1 MTNEDLIALSPLLT
15 IAAASVALMLV
26 IAFHRDAR
34 VALLCS
40 LAGIALA
47 FAMLLVAASRAPR
60 QITPLLILDKYALF
74 YLGLLFITSFVVAL
88 LAYGYWGKLKGQS
101 EEFYLALLLATT
113 GGAALVMSNHFAT
126 FFLGLELL
134 SVSLYVLIAYPREN
148 ARSVEAGIKYLIL
161 AAASAAFL
169 LFGMALI
176 YAELGTMEFA
186 RISTASVATSHL
198 ALLLPGI
205 VLILTGIGFKL
216 AVVPF
221 HLWTPDVYEGAPAP
235 VTAFI
240 ATVSKVAVFALVLRF
255 FYHSDLQQS
264 HVVFVV
270 FVIIAVASMVA
281 GNLLAL
287 WQTNVKRILAYSS
300 IAHFGYMLVG
310 FVAGG

>member
-1 MTNEDLIALSPLLT
+1 MK
-15 IAAASVALMLV
+15 
-26 IAFHRDAR
+26 
-34 VALLCS
+34 C
-40 LAGIALA
+40 
-47 FAMLLVAASRAPR
+47 
-60 QITPLLILDKYALF
+60 
-74 YLGLLFITSFVVAL
+74 
-88 LAYGYWGKLKGQS
+88 
-101 EEFYLALLLATT
+101 
-113 GGAALVMSNHFAT
+113 
-126 FFLGLELL
+126 
-134 SVSLYVLIAYPREN
+134 
-148 ARSVEAGIKYLIL
+148 LIL
-161 AAASAAFL
+161 AAASSAFL

-176 YAELGTMEFA
+176 YAELGTMEFS
-186 RISTASVATSHL
+186 RISIASVATSHL

-240 ATVSKVAVFALVLRF
+240 ATVSKVAIFALVLRF

-264 HVVFVV
+264 RAVFVV
-270 FVIIAVASMVA
+270 FVITAVASMVA

-310 FVAGG
+310 FVAAGISQSKR